1 MAKRKHS
8 TALFEVITQS
18 TQYSK
23 APPKPLDP
31 PKVSH
36 GILATAKEWLKQ
48 RKPATPAAPQAA
60 LPVASYSAI
69 APAREVIVNTPQLD
83 TAPANSVVSSGAT
96 NDSYATEPS
105 TEESDLYAQ
114 PVAMA
119 VDSENRQIA
128 LRMSYSAAFI
138 AVASVLLIVGLSLV
152 IGQHLSRGGVPLLA
166 QTTTAELLRNPPHPE
181 VLDPIRR
188 TSPGNRGSS
197 DNSLLHSAPPGTA
210 ENRAGNEAHSP
221 IPPTAGDGKRYIG
234 LNYIVVQSYPVAEE
248 KMARE
253 AAAFLNNEGVKCT
266 IETGVKGYLPITVVG
281 LQGFDK
287 QSSQGCKEHIRRI
300 LQLNAKYTNNRRSYK
315 ALDPVAKKWD
325 KQD

>member
-36 GILATAKEWLKQ
+36 GIIATAKEWLKQ
-48 RKPATPAAPQAA
+48 RTPAASQAV
-60 LPVASYSAI
+60 LPATTHSAI
-69 APAREVIVNTPQLD
+69 APAYKVIVNAPQLD
-83 TAPANSVVSSGAT
+83 TAPANSMVSNAAT

-105 TEESDLYAQ
+105 TDEPDLYAQ

-152 IGQHLSRGGVPLLA
+152 IGQHLNRSGVPLLA
-166 QTTTAELLRNPPHPE
+166 QTTSADLLRNPPHPE
-181 VLDPIRR
+181 VLYPIRR
-188 TSPGNRGSS
+188 TSPGNRGNP
-197 DNSLLHSAPPGTA
+197 DNSLLNSAPPGTA

-221 IPPTAGDGKRYIG
+221 IPPTAGDGKRYFG
-234 LNYIVVQSYPVAEE
+234 FNYIVVQSYPVAEE

-266 IETGVKGYLPITVVG
+266 IETAVKGYLPITVVG
-281 LQGFDK
+281 LQGFEK
-287 QSSQGCKEHIRRI
+287 QSSQACKEHIRRI

-315 ALDPVAKKWD
+315 ALEPVAKKWD

>member
-48 RKPATPAAPQAA
+48 RTPVMPAPSQAA

-69 APAREVIVNTPQLD
+69 APAHKVIVNAPQLD
-83 TAPANSVVSSGAT
+83 TAPANSVVSSRAT

-114 PVAMA
+114 PMAMA

-188 TSPGNRGSS
+188 TSPGNRGNS
-197 DNSLLHSAPPGTA
+197 DNSVLHSAPPVSA
-210 ENRAGNEAHSP
+210 ENRAGNETHSP

-234 LNYIVVQSYPVAEE
+234 WNYIVVQSYPLAEE

-266 IETGVKGYLPITVVG
+266 IETAVKGYLPITVVS
-281 LQGFDK
+281 LRGFEK
-287 QSSQGCKEHIRRI
+287 QSSPACKEHIRRI
-300 LQLNAKYTNNRRSYK
+300 QQLNEKYTNNRRSYK

-325 KQD
+325 K